1 MQDLFE
7 QAEVIGRTIVEKF
20 ISGHCINYEF
30 TIDKFNHIDLFVTGY
45 TKTASIEIK
54 NRQTYTLNEINN
66 LGGLF
71 LPYHKYCALTGTT
84 VSGYTPYYLAIF
96 KDEIVIWDISN
107 YKPEWVEKELPK
119 ATMEDRGTQTYK
131 ISYLKIE
138 DAVWKKKFGNQ

>member
-54 NRQTYTLNEINN
+54 NRQTYTSTQIENY
-66 LGGLF
+66 GGQ
-71 LPYHKYCALTGTT
+71 YIWEEKYKALTATT
-84 VSGYTPYYLAIF
+84 ISGYQPYFLAIY
-96 KDEIVIWDISN
+96 KDAIYLWDIMN
-107 YKPEWVEKELPK
+107 IPMDFKPKKLPK
-119 ATMEDRGTQTYK
+119 ATMEDRGDADYR
-131 ISYLKIE
+131 ISYLHLKDGIRYE
-138 DAVWKKKFGNQ
+138 RK